1 MQPKTILIYV
11 SHPLPLP
18 HFASHSTYYL
28 FLSPSISLFSGS
40 DSEVAL
46 AVKEQSIIC
55 LESFINIVYIAVLKQ
70 ERIYVAQTEAFSSA
84 IWMRYKITK
93 TN

>member
-11 SHPLPLP
+11 SHLLLPP

-46 AVKEQSIIC
+46 AVKEQSIIS

-70 ERIYVAQTEAFSSA
+70 RGFMLCRQKLFSVP
-84 IWMRYKITK
+84 YG
-93 TN
+93 

>member
-11 SHPLPLP
+11 SHLLLPP
-18 HFASHSTYYL
+18 HFASHSTYSLSL
-28 FLSPSISLFSGS
+28 FFSPISLFSGS

-55 LESFINIVYIAVLKQ
+55 LERFINIVYIAVLKQ
-70 ERIYVAQTEAFSSA
+70 RGFMLLRQKLFLVPYG
-84 IWMRYKITK
+84 
-93 TN
+93 